1 MEVSD
6 KQKVWGQ
13 IKRDV
18 PSFADFLSENKE
30 TSKSIGEIIE
40 NFGLIKVV
48 SFSRR

>member
-1 MEVSD
+1 MSAMQ
-6 KQKVWGQ
+6 KQQVWKQ

-30 TSKSIGEIIE
+30 TSKAIGEFVE